1 MRFYRLLLFL
11 YPVSFRGEYSSE
23 LCAAFEREHR
33 DAGVFSTLAT
43 ILAAIADVVPNA
55 IAVHWD
61 ILRQDLRYMLRA
73 IRQSPGFAITAVL
86 VVALGVGANTA
97 AFSVADFVL
106 IRPLPF
112 QRPDRLMK
120 LWEKTP
126 GYGEMELSPG
136 NYRDWKVSTNSF
148 ASMAAYTDLEVNLT
162 GTGEPLR
169 LNRGLVTSDLFSVL
183 GARPLIGR
191 SFTAADTVAGQ
202 SVILSYELW
211 QTQFGADP
219 RILGTRIDLDGAPY
233 TIVGVMPSS
242 FHFPTRHI
250 ALWTTMAFDADA
262 FADRANN
269 YLDVVGRLRDGATLE
284 GARGEADVIFARLRR
299 EFAKDNENTAAN
311 IRPMANDLSV
321 RSRLLLL
328 ALCGAALCIL
338 LLACANLANLLLA
351 RALSREREIAVR
363 AALGAGRER
372 LVRQLATESVVLAIV
387 GGAVGLLVAVAA
399 VPGLARLVPDNLPI
413 GQAPSLNVRV
423 ALFAAVTIGM
433 TGFGFGI
440 VPALRSGGA
449 RGLAALRDG
458 TRAGGGRRQRVR
470 GMLVAIEV
478 MASVVLLVSSGLLM
492 RAMWRLQ
499 SQQTGFSAG
508 DVLTLRTALPMP
520 RYADPLARRPFFTRV
535 LTEIRALP
543 GVTSA
548 AYVTGLPM
556 VMKGGIWAIT
566 VNGHESI
573 RADAANNASLRF
585 VTPQFFATL
594 RIPIGKGRDVA
605 ETDRADHPF
614 IAVVSESFAKRYWP
628 AENPIGKHFQVA
640 MHDREVVGVVGDIR
654 VRGLEQRSEPQLY
667 LPYEQVDSGSLVFY
681 TPKDLVVR
689 SSSPPAT
696 LLPQI
701 RRIVRAADPSQ
712 PISDVRTM
720 EEIVA
725 NETTSRLGQL
735 RVLGMLAAIALLLA
749 AVGIHGLLSFTV
761 SRRTQEIGVRVAL
774 GAESRQIMNMVIRE
788 GLLLSLAGVVPGLAI
803 AYAAGRGMEALLVGV
818 RPNDPIALTV
828 AIAATCLTAL
838 LGCARPAMRASRIDP
853 NEALRAE

>member
-1 MRFYRLLLFL
+1 MRFYRALLLL
-11 YPVSFRGEYSSE
+11 YPASFRAEYGGE
-23 LCAAFEREHR
+23 LRAAFERQHR
-33 DAGVFSTLAT
+33 SGGVLGTLAMV
-43 ILAAIADVVPNA
+43 IAAIADVVPNA
-55 IAVHWD
+55 LAVHWD
-61 ILRQDLRYMLRA
+61 ILRQDLRCVLRA
-73 IRQSPGFAITAVL
+73 IHQSPGFAITAVL

-126 GYGEMELSPG
+126 GYREMELSPG
-136 NYRDWKVSTNSF
+136 NYRDWKVSTKSF
-148 ASMAAYTDLEVNLT
+148 ASMAAYTDMEVNLT
-162 GTGEPLR
+162 GSGEPQR
-169 LNRGLVTSDLFSVL
+169 LNRALVTSDLFSVL
-183 GARPLIGR
+183 GVRPLIGR
-191 SFTAADTVAGQ
+191 AFNAADTLTWQ

-219 RILGTRIDLDGAPY
+219 RILGARVDLDGTPH
-233 TIVGVMPSS
+233 TIVGVMPPT
-242 FHFPTRHI
+242 FHFPTRDI
-250 ALWTTMAFDADA
+250 ALWTTMGFDADA
-262 FADRANN
+262 FADRTNN

-284 GARGEADVIFARLRR
+284 GARSEAEVIFARLRR
-299 EFAKDNENTAAN
+299 EFPKDNEATGAN
-311 IRPMANDLSV
+311 IRPMANDLSA

-351 RALSREREIAVR
+351 RAVGREREIAVR

-372 LVRQLATESVVLAIV
+372 LVRQLVTEGVVLAIM
-387 GGAVGLLVAVAA
+387 GGAVGLLVAVVA
-399 VPGLARLVPDNLPI
+399 VPGLARLIPDNLPI
-413 GQAPSLNVRV
+413 GQTPSLNLRV
-423 ALFAAVTIGM
+423 LLFAAATIAV

-440 VPALRSGGA
+440 VPALRAGGA

-458 TRAGGGRRQRVR
+458 TRAGGGRRQHVR
-470 GMLVAIEV
+470 GVLVAIEV
-478 MASVVLLVSSGLLM
+478 MASVVLLVSAGLLM

-499 SQQTGFSAG
+499 SVPTGFTTS

-520 RYADPLARRPFFTRV
+520 RYADPLTRQPFFARV
-535 LTEIRALP
+535 LTDIRALP

-566 VNGHESI
+566 VNGRESI
-573 RADAANNASLRF
+573 RADATNNASLRF
-585 VTPQFFATL
+585 VTPQFFAAL
-594 RIPIGKGRDVA
+594 RIPIKKGRDVA

-614 IAVVSESFAKRYWP
+614 VAVVSESFAKRYWP

-654 VRGLEQRSEPQLY
+654 VRGLEQQSEPQLY

-689 SSSPPAT
+689 SSAPTMT
-696 LLPQI
+696 LLPEI
-701 RRIVRAADPSQ
+701 RRIVHAADPSQ

-720 EEIVA
+720 EAIVA
-725 NETTSRLGQL
+725 NETASRLGQL

-774 GAESRQIMNMVIRE
+774 GAESRQIMNMVMRE

-818 RPNDPIALTV
+818 RPSDPLALTI
-828 AIAATCLTAL
+828 AIGATVLTAL
-838 LGCARPAMRASRIDP
+838 LGCARPALRASRVDP
-853 NEALRAE
+853 TEALRAE

>member
-1 MRFYRLLLFL
+1 MRFYRALLFL
-11 YPVSFRGEYSSE
+11 YPLSFRAEYGSE
-23 LCAAFEREHR
+23 LRAAFERQHPSN
-33 DAGVFSTLAT
+33 GVLATLAMM
-43 ILAAIADVVPNA
+43 IAAIADIAPNA
-55 IAVHWD
+55 LAVHWD
-61 ILRQDLRYMLRA
+61 ILRQDLRYVLRA
-73 IRQSPGFAITAVL
+73 IHQSPGFAVTAVL

-126 GYGEMELSPG
+126 GYREMELSPG
-136 NYRDWKVSTNSF
+136 NYRDWKVSTKSF
-148 ASMAAYTDLEVNLT
+148 ASMAAYTDMEVNLT
-162 GTGEPLR
+162 GSGEPQR
-169 LNRGLVTSDLFSVL
+169 LNRALVTSDLFSVL
-183 GARPLIGR
+183 GVRPLIGR
-191 SFTAADTVAGQ
+191 AFNAADTVTWQ

-219 RILGTRIDLDGAPY
+219 RILGARIDLDGMPH
-233 TIVGVMPSS
+233 TIIGVMPSS
-242 FHFPTRHI
+242 FHFPTRDI
-250 ALWTTMAFDADA
+250 ALWTIMAFDAEA
-262 FADRANN
+262 FTDRANN
-269 YLDVVGRLRDGATLE
+269 YIDVVGRLRDGATLE
-284 GARGEADVIFARLRR
+284 SARGEADVIFARLRR
-299 EFAKDNENTAAN
+299 EFPKDNESTGAN
-311 IRPMANDLSV
+311 IRPMANDLSA

-351 RALSREREIAVR
+351 RAASREREIAVR

-372 LVRQLATESVVLAIV
+372 LVRQLVTESVVLAIM
-387 GGAVGLLVAVAA
+387 GGAVGLLVAVVA
-399 VPGLARLVPDNLPI
+399 VPGLARLIPDNLPI
-413 GQAPSLNVRV
+413 GQTPSLNVRV
-423 ALFAAVTIGM
+423 LLFAAATIAL

-440 VPALRSGGA
+440 VPALRAGGA

-470 GMLVAIEV
+470 GVLVAIEV
-478 MASVVLLVSSGLLM
+478 MASVVLLVSAGLLM

-499 SQQTGFSAG
+499 SVPTGFTTSN
-508 DVLTLRTALPMP
+508 VLTLRTALPMP
-520 RYADPLARRPFFTRV
+520 RYADPLRRQPFFARV
-535 LTEIRALP
+535 LTNIRALP
-543 GVTSA
+543 GVTGA

-573 RADAANNASLRF
+573 RADATNNSSLRF
-585 VTPQFFATL
+585 VTPQFFSTL
-594 RIPIGKGRDVA
+594 RIPIKKGRDVA

-614 IAVVSESFAKRYWP
+614 VAVVSESFAKRYWP

-640 MHDREVVGVVGDIR
+640 MHDREVVGIVGDIR
-654 VRGLEQRSEPQLY
+654 VRGLEQQSEPQLY

-689 SSSPPAT
+689 SSAPTTA
-696 LLPQI
+696 LLPEI
-701 RRIVRAADPSQ
+701 RRIVHAADPSQ

-720 EEIVA
+720 EAIVA
-725 NETTSRLGQL
+725 NQTASRLGQL
-735 RVLGMLAAIALLLA
+735 RVLGMLAVIALLLA

-774 GAESRQIMNMVIRE
+774 GAESHQIMNMVMRE
-788 GLLLSLAGVVPGLAI
+788 GLLLSLAGVIPGLAI
-803 AYAAGRGMEALLVGV
+803 AYAAGRGMEALLAGV
-818 RPNDPIALTV
+818 RPTDPLALTV
-828 AIAATCLTAL
+828 AIGATCLTAL
-838 LGCARPAMRASRIDP
+838 LGCARPALRASRVDP
-853 NEALRAE
+853 TEALRAE